1 MERIT
6 GLLGI
11 VVLVGIAYAV
21 STRRRSIPWRVVGAG
36 MALQLA
42 LGWLLLVF
50 APAVAAVDWFAAR
63 VNRLISCAADGGSF
77 VLGRFMDTGGPWG
90 FVFIVQVVP
99 VIIFFAALM
108 AVLYHLGL
116 MQRLIAALAWC
127 LRKTMGVTATEAL
140 TVAANIF
147 VGQTEAPLCVR
158 PYIKQMTRSQL
169 TVLMAGGFATI
180 AGSVLGAYV
189 LMLGGDD
196 EAARI
201 LFTKHLLIASILS
214 APAAIAMAK
223 IMVPETE
230 QAADETGVTMMSD
243 RETRNV
249 LDAAA
254 VGATDGLRLG
264 VNVAAMLIAF
274 VALLALVNWPLEA
287 FGDWRP
293 IAAWR
298 DEAGVGPLSLQ
309 VLLGWLLT
317 PLAWVMGVPWGD
329 CPAFAS
335 LLGQKLVVTEFVAF
349 GSLAEMTHDA
359 AAPLHARTTIIAAYA
374 LCGFANFP
382 SIAIQIGGISALSPD
397 RRSDLA
403 SLALRAMFAGAFASW
418 CTACVAGL
426 FITGA
431 SA

>member
-1 MERIT
+1 MQRLI

-11 VVLVGIAYAV
+11 VVLVGFAYAV
-21 STRRRSIPWRVVGAG
+21 SAKRRSIPWRIVGVG
-36 MALQLA
+36 IALQLF
-42 LGWLLLVF
+42 LGWLLLAF
-50 APAVAAVDWFAAR
+50 SPAVRVLDWFAAK
-63 VNRLISCAADGGSF
+63 VNRVISCAAEGGAF
-77 VLGRFMDTGGPWG
+77 VLGSLMDVDGPWG
-90 FVFIVQVVP
+90 FVFVVQVVP

-108 AVLYHLGL
+108 GVLYHLGV
-116 MQRLIAALAWC
+116 MQRVIAALAWC

-158 PYIKQMTRSQL
+158 PYLDRMTRSQL

-189 LMLGGDD
+189 IMLGGGD

-201 LFTKHLLIASILS
+201 MFTKHLLVASVLS

-230 QAADETGVTMMSD
+230 QPADETGVTMSTD
-243 RETRNV
+243 RDTRNV

-264 VNVAAMLIAF
+264 LNVAAMLIAF
-274 VALLALVNWPLEA
+274 VALLSLINWPLEA
-287 FGDWRP
+287 LGDWQP
-293 IAAWR
+293 IASVR
-298 DEAGVGPLSLQ
+298 DRLGIEPLSLQ
-309 VLLGWLLT
+309 MALGWLFT

-329 CPAFAS
+329 CPAFGS
-335 LLGQKLVVTEFVAF
+335 LLGEKLVVTEFVAF
-349 GSLAEMTHDA
+349 GSLGEMAHDTDS
-359 AAPLHARTTIIAAYA
+359 PLTPRTVFIATYA

-382 SIAIQIGGISALSPD
+382 SIAIQIGGISALAPG

-403 SLALRAMFAGAFASW
+403 GLALRAMFAGAFASW
-418 CTACVAGL
+418 CTACIAGL
-426 FITGA
+426 FLPA
-431 SA
+431 E